1 MMKEGQNRMRQIIHL
16 DMDAFFAAIEQH
28 DNPDYRGKP
37 VIVGG
42 DPRSRG
48 VVSTCSYEA
57 RKFGVRSAMPLR
69 EAARLC
75 PHGIFV
81 PGRMRRYQEVS
92 EQVMAILREYTP
104 LVEQISIDEAFMDV
118 TGCQALFG
126 PAEAIA
132 RNVVD
137 RIRQNLGLSASVG
150 IAPNKFLAKLA
161 SDLQKPAGF
170 VVLTPE
176 NFQTVLDPLPVKRL
190 WGVGPQ
196 TEKELLRMGIE
207 TISQLRRLPVD
218 YLCKNL
224 GELGR
229 QLYQLAN
236 GIDGRPVMPPE
247 EAKSV
252 GHEVTFQEDNSDEEF
267 LASVLLALAD
277 RVARRLRQA
286 GLKGRTVTVKIRN
299 ADFKTITRSR
309 TLIVPTDFEEEIYQ
323 NALELAEEA
332 KWGHGPVR
340 LLGVSISN
348 FTGEEG
354 AQLTLFPETN
364 RSELAELHRAVD
376 RLRDRFGEGIITRG
390 SLIKRDGRRRG

>member
-1 MMKEGQNRMRQIIHL
+1 M
-16 DMDAFFAAIEQH
+16 
-28 DNPDYRGKP
+28 
-37 VIVGG
+37 
-42 DPRSRG
+42 
-48 VVSTCSYEA
+48 
-57 RKFGVRSAMPLR
+57 
-69 EAARLC
+69 
-75 PHGIFV
+75 
-81 PGRMRRYQEVS
+81 
-92 EQVMAILREYTP
+92 
-104 LVEQISIDEAFMDV
+104 
-118 TGCQALFG
+118 
-126 PAEAIA
+126 
-132 RNVVD
+132 
-137 RIRQNLGLSASVG
+137 
-150 IAPNKFLAKLA
+150 
-161 SDLQKPAGF
+161 
-170 VVLTPE
+170 
-176 NFQTVLDPLPVKRL
+176 
-190 WGVGPQ
+190 
-196 TEKELLRMGIE
+196 
-207 TISQLRRLPVD
+207 
-218 YLCKNL
+218 
-224 GELGR
+224 
-229 QLYQLAN
+229 
-236 GIDGRPVMPPE
+236 
-247 EAKSV
+247 
-252 GHEVTFQEDNSDEEF
+252 TFQEDNSDEEF